1 MSGRAIL
8 PDEIKLMTSEMQR
21 QLSRLEEMIYD
32 LDNYMKEII
41 QTEKLAGET
50 AKNFINHIE
59 NHLKVINGIKYLT
72 LHIKEACEK
81 LDRNIGYDNLIEDDI
96 INQINELN
104 SRNLTIN
111 NEINDFRIE
120 SLAAHSDKYISEIY
134 EFTNHNIKETCK
146 ILGISRSTLWRK
158 LSLFQNAT

>member
-50 AKNFINHIE
+50 AKILLII
-59 NHLKVINGIKYLT
+59 LKIIKSYKWYK
-72 LHIKEACEK
+72 IS
-81 LDRNIGYDNLIEDDI
+81 NITY
-96 INQINELN
+96 
-104 SRNLTIN
+104 
-111 NEINDFRIE
+111 
-120 SLAAHSDKYISEIY
+120 
-134 EFTNHNIKETCK
+134 
-146 ILGISRSTLWRK
+146 
-158 LSLFQNAT
+158 

>member
-59 NHLKVINGIKYLT
+59 NHLKEDTKTVIVDAGTIT
-72 LHIKEACEK
+72 
-81 LDRNIGYDNLIEDDI
+81 NIDI
-96 INQINELN
+96 
-104 SRNLTIN
+104 T
-111 NEINDFRIE
+111 
-120 SLAAHSDKYISEIY
+120 A
-134 EFTNHNIKETCK
+134 
-146 ILGISRSTLWRK
+146 
-158 LSLFQNAT
+158 

>member
-50 AKNFINHIE
+50 AKKF
-59 NHLKVINGIKYLT
+59 Y
-72 LHIKEACEK
+72 
-81 LDRNIGYDNLIEDDI
+81 
-96 INQINELN
+96 
-104 SRNLTIN
+104 
-111 NEINDFRIE
+111 
-120 SLAAHSDKYISEIY
+120 
-134 EFTNHNIKETCK
+134 
-146 ILGISRSTLWRK
+146 
-158 LSLFQNAT
+158 

>member
-1 MSGRAIL
+1 MRNHVAAFYDWKWGRKMSGRAIL

-72 LHIKEACEK
+72 LHINR
-81 LDRNIGYDNLIEDDI
+81 L
-96 INQINELN
+96 LN
-104 SRNLTIN
+104 
-111 NEINDFRIE
+111 
-120 SLAAHSDKYISEIY
+120 K
-134 EFTNHNIKETCK
+134 K
-146 ILGISRSTLWRK
+146 
-158 LSLFQNAT
+158 

>member
-81 LDRNIGYDNLIEDDI
+81 LDRNIGYD
-96 INQINELN
+96 
-104 SRNLTIN
+104 
-111 NEINDFRIE
+111 
-120 SLAAHSDKYISEIY
+120 
-134 EFTNHNIKETCK
+134 
-146 ILGISRSTLWRK
+146 
-158 LSLFQNAT
+158 LSLIHI

>member
-59 NHLKVINGIKYLT
+59 NH
-72 LHIKEACEK
+72 
-81 LDRNIGYDNLIEDDI
+81 
-96 INQINELN
+96 
-104 SRNLTIN
+104 
-111 NEINDFRIE
+111 
-120 SLAAHSDKYISEIY
+120 
-134 EFTNHNIKETCK
+134 
-146 ILGISRSTLWRK
+146 
-158 LSLFQNAT
+158 